1 MYSNN
6 VQDHGALLTLVTWV
20 EVEPGESQFLAALEL
35 LHQQVPTLLEILL
48 VRRATVHQVRPM
60 GEYHVRVVAI
70 FL

>member
-48 VRRATVHQVRPM
+48 VWRATVHQVRPM